1 MVLSVSF
8 DEDDKAKKK
17 NNNVKQTKIKWTGT
31 LLA

>member
-8 DEDDKAKKK
+8 DEDDKAKK